1 MINDNQQQI
10 VLTLAS
16 DLSLKSMKG
25 TLKGIFGKK
34 KSYMNIS
41 NGSNISSDPII
52 KEEDAFSTAQKKY
65 K

>member
-25 TLKGIFGKK
+25 TLKSIFGKK
-34 KSYMNIS
+34 N
-41 NGSNISSDPII
+41 P
-52 KEEDAFSTAQKKY
+52 T
-65 K
+65 

>member
-25 TLKGIFGKK
+25 TLKGICGKK
-34 KSYMNIS
+34 ILHEHFKW
-41 NGSNISSDPII
+41 
-52 KEEDAFSTAQKKY
+52 
-65 K
+65 